1 AARAPR
7 RCTRPRSARLAAV
20 VPADDAGLVDRRL
33 PAARAR
39 AAPRRAPRG
48 PRLAQRPRMTR
59 GHMRFAVANA
69 IATALGLPAVSQTPS
84 GGPDDVAASIVRRY
98 LPFALLIT
106 ALGTLLVA
114 RLLPLQ
120 RQRGFLIRHAAVY
133 AAMPLMLFAHS
144 RSLEPR
150 QAVLGAIYL
159 AFVGLWTLP

>member
-1 AARAPR
+1 
-7 RCTRPRSARLAAV
+7 V
-20 VPADDAGLVDRRL
+20 

-39 AAPRRAPRG
+39 AASRRAPRG
-48 PRLAQRPRMTR
+48 PRLAQGTGMTR
-59 GHMRFAVANA
+59 DDTRFAVANA
-69 IATALGLPAVSQTPS
+69 IAVALVLLAVSQTPS
-84 GGPDDVAASIVRRY
+84 GGPDDIAASIVRRY

-114 RLLPLQ
+114 RLLPLE

-133 AAMPLMLFAHS
+133 AAMPLMLFAQS